1 MKKTILL
8 LITFITLIPVTSS
21 FAQVWVED
29 GSIMSKSHSHDTI
42 FVNNGTSYIIF
53 NHDIFA
59 YTLGNEID
67 FTARAHENCLMIRSV
82 SKKDTPSSIFV
93 SYGDS
98 TYVQYY
104 YAILKYAPDGMQ
116 EFYDFRDSYNKNI
129 TSRAQR
135 KEIQAVEKSEE
146 RNYFLSELK
155 TISQIVKEMPD
166 EIYDLGVAENGLS
179 AHLRLIRT
187 DNNYAYLKFVVDN
200 STAVDYEFDMVSF
213 QYVQKYKT
221 GLFRKKKVRYLDV
234 FPVVINA
241 KTLVPAYKPE
251 IMVYIIPIF
260 GIRAKEELLI
270 TFRERAGARNI
281 AFTISNRDIMKAKV
295 LEKRR

>member
-1 MKKTILL
+1 MKKTILS
-8 LITFITLIPVTSS
+8 FIIFISVTPS

-29 GSIMSKSHSHDTI
+29 GSVMSKLNSYDTI
-42 FVNNGTSYIIF
+42 FVNAGTSYLIF
-53 NHDIFA
+53 NHDIFSF
-59 YTLGNEID
+59 TLGNEID
-67 FTARAHENCLMIRSV
+67 FVAKVHENCIMIRSA
-82 SKKDTPSSIFV
+82 SKSNAPSSIFI

-104 YAILKYAPDGMQ
+104 YAILQYVPGSMR

-135 KEIQAVEKSEE
+135 KEIQAIEKTDEQ
-146 RNYFLSELK
+146 NYFLSELK

-166 EIYDLGVAENGLS
+166 EISDLGVAENGLS

-187 DNNYAYLKFVVDN
+187 DNNYAYLKFVIN
-200 STAVDYEFDMVSF
+200 NNTAVDYSFDMLSF

-221 GLFRKKKVRYLDV
+221 GLFRKKKIRYLDV

-241 KTLVPAYKPE
+241 KTLVPAYKQE
-251 IMVYIIPIF
+251 VMVYIIPIF

-270 TFRERAGARNI
+270 TFREHAGARNI
-281 AFTISNRDIMKAKV
+281 AFTISNRDIMRAKV
-295 LEKRR
+295 LEKRH

>member
-1 MKKTILL
+1 VKKI
-8 LITFITLIPVTSS
+8 FIFIFVSTVFYAAS

-29 GSIMSKSHSHDTI
+29 GNVMSKSYDTI
-42 FVNNGTSYIIF
+42 FVNNGTSYLVF
-53 NHDIFA
+53 NHDIFS

-67 FTARAHENCLMIRSV
+67 FIAQVHENCLMIRNISKSDRLSSV
-82 SKKDTPSSIFV
+82 FV

-104 YAILKYAPDGMQ
+104 YAILQHDPNSMQ
-116 EFYDFRDSYNKNI
+116 EFYDFRDSYNRNI
-129 TSRAQR
+129 TSRVQR
-135 KEIQAVEKSEE
+135 KEMQAVEKSEE
-146 RNYFLSELK
+146 QNYFLSELK
-155 TISQIVKEMPD
+155 TISQIIKEMPD
-166 EIYDLGVAENGLS
+166 EIFDLGIIENRLS

-187 DNNYAYLKFVVDN
+187 DNNYAYLKFVVEN
-200 STAVDYEFDMVSF
+200 KTAVNYEFDLVSF

-221 GLFRKKKVRYLDV
+221 GLFRKKKIRYLDV

-241 KTLVPAYKPE
+241 KTLVLAYKEE
-251 IMVYIIPIF
+251 IMVYVIPIF
-260 GIRAKEELLI
+260 GIRANEELLI

-281 AFTISNRDIMKAKV
+281 AFTISNKDIMKAKV